1 VTTALSPPPR
11 KLHRFERALRARL
24 RRLLVTGDRTVVVA
38 VSGGPDSTALLVGL
52 AAIARDLGI
61 GLVAAHLDHG
71 LRGGEGRSDRDFVL
85 ATATRLGVRFEEG
98 KAPPL
103 DPKGKGIEAAARE
116 ARYEFLLETAERLGA
131 SVVATAHTRTDQAET
146 VLLRILRGSSL
157 RGLASMP
164 DSRRLARGTDVRLVR
179 PLLSMRRHEVE
190 DYLESREV
198 VARHDVMNDDA
209 RFARVRVRKELLPR
223 AIDLVNPAAEDA
235 LARVAEAARVATRG
249 LEREASRL
257 LRKAGLGQPPHPA
270 SPPLRGGEELALSR
284 KKLARATDA
293 VLGVALARLVRRL
306 APDKIGR
313 AHVRALVALVRSGRG
328 QVALPGGVFAWI
340 DGDALRFGTP
350 PASPA
355 SSMDAVL
362 LPVPGRVV
370 WSGVVLEARVVPLGE
385 SSRDPF
391 RASLDRSRATG
402 TLAVRGRREGDR
414 FVPLGSSGAT
424 TLKRFYIDRKIP
436 RALRARV
443 PVVTLDDLPIWVVG
457 ERIDDRMKVTAE
469 TEEVLEIRATPA
481 ASPGDP
487 A

>member
-1 VTTALSPPPR
+1 MTTVLAPTQR

-24 RRLLVTGDRTVVVA
+24 RRLLVPGDRSVVVA
-38 VSGGPDSTALLVGL
+38 VSGGPDSTALLVAL
-52 AAIARDLGI
+52 AAIARDLGV

-71 LRGGEGRSDRDFVL
+71 LRGDEARRDRDFVL

-98 KAPPL
+98 KALPL
-103 DPKGKGIEAAARE
+103 DPKGRGVEAAARE

-157 RGLASMP
+157 RGLSAMP
-164 DSRRLARGTDVRLVR
+164 ETRRLARGTKVRLVR
-179 PLLSMRRHEVE
+179 PLLSVHRDDVE
-190 DYLESREV
+190 EYLAAREIE
-198 VARHDVMNDDA
+198 ARHDAMNDDA

-223 AIDLVNPAAEDA
+223 AIDLVNPAAADA
-235 LARVAEAARVATRG
+235 LARLAESAGTASRG
-249 LEREASRL
+249 LEREGSRL
-257 LRKAGLGQPPHPA
+257 LKRA
-270 SPPLRGGEELALSR
+270 ALEGDAFSR
-284 KKLARATDA
+284 RKLARATDA
-293 VLGVALARLVRRL
+293 VLGQALARLVRRL

-328 QVALPGGVFAWI
+328 QVALPGGVFAWVE
-340 DGDALRFGTP
+340 GDAVRLGTP
-350 PASPA
+350 PSRPA
-355 SSMDAVL
+355 SIDDDDAVL

-370 WSGVVLEARVVPLGE
+370 WSGVVFEARVVPLGE

-436 RALRARV
+436 RAQRARV

-469 TEEVLEIRATPA
+469 TEAVLEIRATPA
-481 ASPGDP
+481 AAPGDP